1 MGKYF
6 PVLKTSTACLPPVNS
21 QSTQLTLIA
30 ETFVSQALFL
40 LQGKTPVYMAIP
52 YYFFFSFFF
61 PKRLLLKPQSTL
73 RKYRK
78 LADFFKGNV
87 QQALQ
92 ILLTDSINI
101 MLFNETTL

>member
-6 PVLKTSTACLPPVNS
+6 PVLKTSTACLPPVSS
-21 QSTQLTLIA
+21 QSTQPTLIA
-30 ETFVSQALFL
+30 ETFVSQALLL
-40 LQGKTPVYMAIP
+40 LQRKTPVYMAIP
-52 YYFFFSFFF
+52 YYFFFFS
-61 PKRLLLKPQSTL
+61 KRLLLKPQSTL
-73 RKYRK
+73 IKYRK